1 MLAILS
7 GTDIYDQRD
16 KPAYERF
23 EVNPQYAENRHILK
37 WWTTDHDA
45 LLAQLVAEK
54 RWVWFWYATDG
65 IVKLTDTKQIDTW
78 KANDPLCKSY
88 AWYNVLM
95 YFAVARAQQLR
106 ITQNTRRP
114 RWKRCLL
121 CKEKFIEDSLP
132 VPLIER
138 LGVDELDFCAP
149 CLRRAVLQGSGSD
162 TAARRTVLK
171 YLKKLSDV
179 IGRVPPQNFGE
190 GIADLRDLSRGNRV
204 SLLRLLQNKPTAKCV
219 KSHFGSWL
227 NALIKAGVLEDGT
240 RKTSR
245 GIQTIAIDGHVC
257 LSLGEKTIDDFM
269 HKRGIR
275 HVKEPGYPEGGY
287 RADFKVGDVL
297 IEYFGLAG
305 NPDYDKKIREKTRIC
320 KEHGIALI
328 AIYAKDLMSQERLED
343 KLSSLVVENAA
354 NTTLN
359 RTRKKPRAG

>member
-1 MLAILS
+1 LLAILS

-37 WWTTDHDA
+37 WWTPDHDA
-45 LLAQLVAEK
+45 LLARLIAEK
-54 RWVWFWYATDG
+54 QWVWFWYATEG
-65 IVKLTDTKQIDTW
+65 IVTLTHAKQIDDW
-78 KANDPLCKSY
+78 KRNDPLCQRY

-95 YFAVARAQQLR
+95 YFAAARAQQIGLTR
-106 ITQNTRRP
+106 NIRRP

-121 CKEKFIEDSLP
+121 CKHKFVENSLP
-132 VPLIER
+132 LPLIER
-138 LGVDELDFCAP
+138 LGIDKLDFCAP
-149 CLRRAVLQGSGSD
+149 CLRGAVLQGSGND
-162 TAARRTVLK
+162 TAPRTTVLK
-171 YLKKLSDV
+171 YLKKLSDI

-190 GIADLRDLSRGNRV
+190 GTADLRDLTRDGRV
-204 SLLRLLQNKPTAKCV
+204 ELLRLLQNKPTVKCV

-257 LSLGEKTIDDFM
+257 LSLGEKTIDDFL

-275 HVKEPGYPEGGY
+275 HTKEPGYPEGGY
-287 RADFKVGDVL
+287 RADFKIDDVL

-305 NPDYDKKIREKTRIC
+305 NPDYDKKIQEKTSIC
-320 KEHGIALI
+320 EKHGIALI
-328 AIYAKDLMSQERLED
+328 AIYAKDLMSQERLEE
-343 KLSSLVVENAA
+343 KLSPLAVKNAA
-354 NTTLN
+354 NTTPN
-359 RTRKKPRAG
+359 RTRKKPRGG